1 MGANILGHM
10 DVRRYNPS
18 RDIAYVWQNICQVAF
33 DGLAEDQWDSTFSGY
48 LRHCGVTEAEIG
60 EACAAYAKFFNICRD
75 PECKYPVDA
84 LKQAGFLDLHPAA
97 QAALMI
103 QLGRVLTGAFFVA
116 IRDVTIEGEADPL
129 NDRAIR
135 EAAENAR
142 RKLSASLAWRRTVGW
157 VARTARSFRSLF
169 RKG

>member
-1 MGANILGHM
+1 MNIRGHV
-10 DVRRYNPS
+10 DLRRYNPS
-18 RDIAYVWQNICQVAF
+18 RDIAYVWQNLCQVAF
-33 DGLAEDQWDSTFSGY
+33 DGLAEDQWDPIFSDY
-48 LRHCGVTEAEIG
+48 LRHCGVTEAQIG

-75 PECKYPVDA
+75 PECKFPVDA
-84 LKQAGFLDLHPAA
+84 LKQSGFLDLHPAA

-116 IRDVTIEGEADPL
+116 IRDVTIEGDADPL
-129 NDRAIR
+129 NDKEIR

-142 RKLSASLAWRRTVGW
+142 RKLNASLAWRRTVGW
-157 VARTARSFRSLF
+157 VTKTARSIRNLF